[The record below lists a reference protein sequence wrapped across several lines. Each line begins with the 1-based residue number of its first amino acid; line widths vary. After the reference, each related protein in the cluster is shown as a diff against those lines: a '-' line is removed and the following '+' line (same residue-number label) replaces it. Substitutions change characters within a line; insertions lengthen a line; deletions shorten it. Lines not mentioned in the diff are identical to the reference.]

1 MKKNVHIIIAIAL
14 VILQLTIITGADDI
28 MPLWDNIKLVSCE
41 VTFDGTDGS
50 VYSRIKGYTDA
61 TEIKGTLIL
70 YEGDEEIKRW
80 DIAEEDY
87 YWSVLYSFEGKTG
100 TTYSLE
106 LDAEVYKD
114 GLWEP
119 VTASDS
125 TKCE

>member
-1 MKKNVHIIIAIAL
+1 MKKAVHSILAVVL
-14 VILQLTIITGADDI
+14 VVMQLAIITGAADI
-28 MPLWDNIKLVSCE
+28 MPLWENITVVSCE
-41 VTFDGTDGS
+41 ITFDGTDG
-50 VYSRIKGYTDA
+50 VAYSRIQGHNGV
-61 TEIKGTLIL
+61 TEMTGTLIL